1 MIDIQAIRPEVIL
14 ALFAVA
20 VPAVALLVAWLFKG
34 ANISKVCAAFSLVG
48 VGLAFAD
55 AFQFIYN
62 NNVGVYFDGNLLKLD
77 QFSALFMLIFLA
89 VAFYVILA
97 SARFIQED
105 KHQPEFYSLIM
116 IATVGMM
123 IVASSQ
129 DLITLFVGIEL
140 ASISSYALVA
150 FRKTDAK
157 GAEAAVKYFIIGGLS
172 SGLTLFGISLFYG
185 IAHTTSFAGIGQA
198 VTMNSPMQSVI
209 FLALVMVVAGLGFK
223 VAIAPFHMWAP
234 DVYEG
239 APTTVTAMLAAG
251 SKKMGFVALFKV
263 FLIALFAI
271 KSNWDVL
278 IGILA
283 IVTMTVGNLAAINQ
297 TNIKRMLAY
306 SSIAQ
311 AGYILIALPVA
322 AVSDPVIGQYALSAG
337 IMQIM
342 THAFMKGGAFLV
354 VATLATV
361 AVGESISSYKGLA
374 KRAPFMA
381 FGMTVLLFSL
391 AGIPPLAGFFSKFV
405 LFSSPINASSIPGD
419 GWMIWLAVAAII
431 NSAISLYYYVRVV
444 KYMYVDDPEEGTST
458 ERLKLPASM
467 VAAVAICVFMVVLIG
482 VWPDPFFTAA
492 QHAAAAFFGH

>member
-1 MIDIQAIRPEVIL
+1 MIDIQAIRPEIIV
-14 ALFAVA
+14 ALFAVL
-20 VPAVALLVAWLFKG
+20 VPAVGLLTK
-34 ANISKVCAAFSLVG
+34 NSSKICAAFSLVG
-48 VGLAFAD
+48 VGLAFLD
-55 AFQFIYN
+55 VFMFVYN
-62 NNVGVYFDGNLLKLD
+62 NNGAVSISGGMLSLD
-77 QFSALFMLIFLA
+77 QFSALFMMIFLA

-105 KHQPEFYSLIM
+105 RHQPEFYSLIM
-116 IATVGMM
+116 IATIGMM
-123 IVASSQ
+123 IVASSN

-140 ASISSYALVA
+140 TSITSYALVA
-150 FRKTDAK
+150 FRKKDVK

-172 SGLTLFGISLFYG
+172 SGLALFGISLLYG
-185 IAHTTSFAGIGQA
+185 VAHSTTFTGVAQA
-198 VTMNSPMQSVI
+198 VVMNSPMQPVI
-209 FLALVMVVAGLGFK
+209 FLALIMIVAGFGFK
-223 VAIAPFHMWAP
+223 VAIVPFHMWAP

-239 APTTVTAMLAAG
+239 APTTVTAMLAGG
-251 SKKMGFVALFKV
+251 SKKMGFIALFKV
-263 FLIALFAI
+263 LLIGLFAI

-278 IGILA
+278 IGIVA
-283 IVTMTVGNLAAINQ
+283 IATMTVGNLAAISQ

-322 AVSDPVIGQYALSAG
+322 AVSDPTIGQYALSAG

-342 THAFMKGGAFLV
+342 THAFMKGGAFLI

-361 AVGESISSYKGLA
+361 AVGESISNYKGLA
-374 KRAPFMA
+374 KRTPFMA

-405 LFSSPINASSIPGD
+405 LFSSPIDASSIPGN
-419 GWMIWLAVAAII
+419 GWMVWLAIAAIV

-444 KYMYVDDPEEGTST
+444 KYMYVDEAEEGTPT
-458 ERLKLPASM
+458 EKLKLPISM

-482 VWPDPFFTAA
+482 VWPDPFFNAA
-492 QHAAAAFFGH
+492 QHAAAAFFA

>member
-1 MIDIQAIRPEVIL
+1 MIGFDAIRPEVIL
-14 ALFAVA
+14 ALFAIL
-20 VPAVALLVAWLFKG
+20 VPAVGLLSKSS
-34 ANISKVCAAFSLVG
+34 SKVCAAFSLVG

-55 AFQFIYN
+55 VLMFVYN
-62 NNVGVYFDGNLLKLD
+62 NNAAITFEGGLLRLD
-77 QFSALFMLIFLA
+77 AFSALFMMIFLA

-116 IATVGMM
+116 IATIGMM
-123 IVASSQ
+123 VVACSN

-140 ASISSYALVA
+140 TSISSYALVA
-150 FRKTDAK
+150 FRKKDAK

-172 SGLTLFGISLFYG
+172 SGLALFGISLLYG
-185 IAHTTSFAGIGQA
+185 VANSTNFEVMAQV
-198 VTMNSPMQSVI
+198 VTMNSPMQPVI
-209 FLALVMVVAGLGFK
+209 FLALIMIIAGFGFK
-223 VAIAPFHMWAP
+223 VAIVPFHMWAP

-239 APTTVTAMLAAG
+239 APTTVTAMLAGG
-251 SKKMGFVALFKV
+251 SKKMGFIALFKV
-263 FLIALFAI
+263 LLIGLFAI

-278 IGILA
+278 IGIVA
-283 IVTMTVGNLAAINQ
+283 IATMTVGNLAAISQ

-311 AGYILIALPVA
+311 AGYILIAIPVA
-322 AVSDPVIGQYALSAG
+322 TDYALSAG

-342 THAFMKGGAFLV
+342 THAFMKGGAFLI

-361 AVGESISSYKGLA
+361 AIGESINNYKGLA

-391 AGIPPLAGFFSKFV
+391 AGIPPLAGFFSKLV
-405 LFSSPINASSIPGD
+405 LFSAPIQQSAVPGSE
-419 GWMIWLAVAAII
+419 WMLWLAVAAII

-444 KYMYVDDPEEGTST
+444 KYMYVDEAEEGTPT
-458 ERLKLPASM
+458 EKLKLPISM

-482 VWPDPFFTAA
+482 VWPDPFFAAA
-492 QHAAAAFFGH
+492 QNAAHAFFFPGA

>member
-1 MIDIQAIRPEVIL
+1 MIDIQAILPEIIV
-14 ALFAVA
+14 ALFAIL
-20 VPAVALLVAWLFKG
+20 VPAVGLLSKSS
-34 ANISKVCAAFSLVG
+34 SKVCAAFSLVG
-48 VGLAFAD
+48 VGLAFLD
-55 AFQFIYN
+55 VFMFVFN
-62 NNVGVYFDGNLLKLD
+62 NHAPILLDGNLLSLD
-77 QFSALFMLIFLA
+77 QFSALFMMIFLA

-123 IVASSQ
+123 IVASSN

-140 ASISSYALVA
+140 TSISSYALVA
-150 FRKTDAK
+150 FRKTDPK

-172 SGLTLFGISLFYG
+172 SGLTLFGISLLYG
-185 IAHTTSFAGIGQA
+185 IAHSTNFALIAQA

-209 FLALVMVVAGLGFK
+209 FLALVMVVAGFGFK
-223 VAIAPFHMWAP
+223 VAIVPFHMWAP

-239 APTTVTAMLAAG
+239 APTTVTAMLAGG
-251 SKKMGFVALFKV
+251 SKKMGFIALFKIL
-263 FLIALFAI
+263 LIGLFAI
-271 KSNWDVL
+271 KSNWDIL
-278 IGILA
+278 IGVVA
-283 IVTMTVGNLAAINQ
+283 IATMTVGNLAAISQ

-311 AGYILIALPVA
+311 AGYILIAIPV
-322 AVSDPVIGQYALSAG
+322 GTEYALSAG

-342 THAFMKGGAFLV
+342 THAFMKGGAFLI

-361 AVGESISSYKGLA
+361 AVGESINNYKGLA

-381 FGMTVLLFSL
+381 FGMAVLLFSL

-405 LFSSPINASSIPGD
+405 LFSSPIQQSAVAGSE
-419 GWMIWLAVAAII
+419 WMLWLAVAAII

-444 KYMYVDDPEEGTST
+444 KYMYVDEPEEGTPT
-458 ERLKLPASM
+458 EKLKLPVSM
-467 VAAVAICVFMVVLIG
+467 VAAVAICVFMVILIG
-482 VWPDPFFTAA
+482 VWPDPFFAAA
-492 QHAAAAFFGH
+492 QNAAHAFFFP

>member
-1 MIDIQAIRPEVIL
+1 MIDIQAIRPEIIV
-14 ALFAVA
+14 ALFAIA
-20 VPAVALLVAWLFKG
+20 VPAIGLLVSWLSKG
-34 ANISKVCAAFSLVG
+34 ANVSKICAAFSLIG

-55 AFQFIYN
+55 AFMFVYN
-62 NNVGVYFDGNLLKLD
+62 NSAAVGFDGALLRLD

-123 IVASSQ
+123 VVASSN
-129 DLITLFVGIEL
+129 DLIALFIGIEL
-140 ASISSYALVA
+140 TSISSYALVA
-150 FRKTDAK
+150 FRKKDAK
-157 GAEAAVKYFIIGGLS
+157 GAEAAVKYFIVGGLS
-172 SGLTLFGISLFYG
+172 SGLALFGISLLYG
-185 IAHTTSFAGIGQA
+185 VANTTNFEMIGQA
-198 VTMNSPMQSVI
+198 VTMNSPMQPVI
-209 FLALVMVVAGLGFK
+209 FLALILIVAGFGFK
-223 VAIAPFHMWAP
+223 VAIVPFHMWAP

-239 APTTVTAMLAAG
+239 APTTVTAMLAGG
-251 SKKMGFVALFKV
+251 SKKMGFIALFKV
-263 FLIALFAI
+263 LLIGLFAI

-278 IGILA
+278 IGIVA
-283 IVTMTVGNLAAINQ
+283 IVTMTVGNLAAISQ

-311 AGYILIALPVA
+311 AGYILIAIPV
-322 AVSDPVIGQYALSAG
+322 GTEYALSAG

-342 THAFMKGGAFLV
+342 THAFMKGGAFLI

-361 AVGESISSYKGLA
+361 AVGESINNYKGLA

-405 LFSSPINASSIPGD
+405 LFSSPIQQSSVAGSE
-419 GWMIWLAVAAII
+419 WMVWLAIAAII

-444 KYMYVDDPEEGTST
+444 KYMYVDDAEEGTPK
-458 ERLKLPASM
+458 EKLKLPISM
-467 VAAVAICVFMVVLIG
+467 VAAVAICVFMVILIG
-482 VWPDPFFTAA
+482 VWPEPFYSAA
-492 QHAAAAFFGH
+492 QHAAAAFFA

>member
-1 MIDIQAIRPEVIL
+1 MIDIAAIRPEVIL
-14 ALFAVA
+14 ALFAIL
-20 VPAVALLVAWLFKG
+20 VPAVGLL
-34 ANISKVCAAFSLVG
+34 SKSSSKICAAFSLIG
-48 VGLAFAD
+48 VGLAFLD
-55 AFQFIYN
+55 TLLFIYN
-62 NNVGVYFDGNLLKLD
+62 NSAAIEFAGGLVKLD

-105 KHQPEFYSLIM
+105 KHQPEFFSLVM

-123 IVASSQ
+123 VVACST
-129 DLITLFVGIEL
+129 DLITLFVGIEMT
-140 ASISSYALVA
+140 SISSYALVA
-150 FRKTDAK
+150 FRKRDAK

-172 SGLTLFGISLFYG
+172 SGLALFGISLLYG
-185 IAHTTSFAGIGQA
+185 VANTTSFAGIGQA
-198 VTMNSPMQSVI
+198 ITMNSPMQPVI
-209 FLALVMVVAGLGFK
+209 FLALVLIVAGFGFK
-223 VAIAPFHMWAP
+223 VAIVPFHMWAP

-251 SKKMGFVALFKV
+251 SKKMGFIALFKV

-278 IGILA
+278 IGIMA

-342 THAFMKGGAFLV
+342 THAFMKGGAFLI

-361 AVGESISSYKGLA
+361 AIGESINNYKGLA
-374 KRAPFMA
+374 KRSPFLA
-381 FGMTVLLFSL
+381 FGMMVFMFSL

-405 LFSSPINASSIPGD
+405 LFSAPINASSIPGNE
-419 GWMIWLAVAAII
+419 WMIWLAVAGII
-431 NSAISLYYYVRVV
+431 NSAISLYYYARIV
-444 KYMYVDDPEEGTST
+444 KYMYVDDAEEGTPT
-458 ERLKLPASM
+458 EKVKLPLSM
-467 VAAVAICVFMVVLIG
+467 VAAVAIAVFMVILIG
-482 VWPDPFFTAA
+482 IWPDPFFTAA
-492 QHAAAAFFGH
+492 QNAAAAFFA

>member
-1 MIDIQAIRPEVIL
+1 MIDIEAIRPEVLL
-14 ALFAVA
+14 ALFAIL
-20 VPAVALLVAWLFKG
+20 VPAVGLLSKSS
-34 ANISKVCAAFSLVG
+34 SKVCAAFSLVG

-55 AFQFIYN
+55 AFWFVYN
-62 NNVGVYFDGNLLKLD
+62 NNAGIYFVGNLLKLD
-77 QFSALFMLIFLA
+77 QFSALFMMIFLA

-123 IVASSQ
+123 IVASST

-140 ASISSYALVA
+140 TSISSYALVA
-150 FRKTDAK
+150 FRKKDEK
-157 GAEAAVKYFIIGGLS
+157 GAESAVKYFIIGGMS
-172 SGLTLFGISLFYG
+172 SGLALFGISLLYG
-185 IAHTTSFAGIGQA
+185 VAGTTSFAGVAQA

-209 FLALVMVVAGLGFK
+209 FLALVMIVAGFGFK
-223 VAIAPFHMWAP
+223 VAIVPFHMWAP

-251 SKKMGFVALFKV
+251 SKKMGFIALFKV
-263 FLIALFAI
+263 LLIGLFAI
-271 KSNWDVL
+271 KSNWEIM
-278 IGILA
+278 IGIVA
-283 IVTMTVGNLAAINQ
+283 IATMTVGNLAAISQ

-311 AGYILIALPVA
+311 AGYILIA
-322 AVSDPVIGQYALSAG
+322 VSVGTEYALSAG

-342 THAFMKGGAFLV
+342 THAFMKGGAFII

-361 AVGESISSYKGLA
+361 AIGETISNYKGLA

-381 FGMTVLLFSL
+381 LGMAVMLFSL

-405 LFSSPINASSIPGD
+405 LFSSPIQQSVVPGSE
-419 GWMIWLAVAAII
+419 WMLWLAVAAII
-431 NSAISLYYYVRVV
+431 NSAISLYYYARIV
-444 KYMYVDDPEEGTST
+444 KYMYVDDAEEGTPT
-458 ERLKLPASM
+458 EKVKIPISM
-467 VAAVAICVFMVVLIG
+467 AAAVAICVFAVVLIG
-482 VWPDPFFTAA
+482 IWPDPFFNAA
-492 QHAAAAFFGH
+492 QQAAAAFFA